1 MAQEPRHI
9 LVVDDSPHIGVL
21 CRMQF
26 EHRGYRVSVAGTL
39 ADARRS
45 LATDPPNAVLLDIH
59 LPDGLG
65 LELLGEL
72 RQSVVTSDLPVIVLT
87 AEGDEQMLQD
97 SRRLGATVLT
107 KPFSP
112 SKLATRVLTLLGEPP
127 EMPEGE
133 GA

>member
-1 MAQEPRHI
+1 MASQPRHI

-21 CRMQF
+21 CRIQF

-45 LATDPPNAVLLDIH
+45 LAADPPDAVLLDIH

-65 LELLGEL
+65 LELLDEL
-72 RQSVVTSDLPVIVLT
+72 RRSAATSSLPVIVVT
-87 AEGDEQMLQD
+87 AEGDEQMLQE

-112 SKLATRVLTLLGEPP
+112 SKLAARVLSMLGEPP
-127 EMPEGE
+127 EMPEGDR
-133 GA
+133 A